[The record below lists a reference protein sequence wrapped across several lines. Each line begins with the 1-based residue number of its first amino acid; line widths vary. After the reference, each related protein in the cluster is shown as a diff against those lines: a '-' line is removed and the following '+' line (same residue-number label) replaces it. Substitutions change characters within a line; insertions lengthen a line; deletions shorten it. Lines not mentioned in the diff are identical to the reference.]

1 MDETD
6 SVREAPAQGT
16 GVGNRDVLDLLREL
30 NRTEASYVVVGSH
43 AMLHHGAGQ
52 MLPELKILIDGDP
65 ENQRKVLDAL
75 ETLPD
80 KAAQELRGA
89 DLREYVEVRV
99 ADSMV
104 VDLATSLCGVTYADA
119 AAQIEWEEVGGVR
132 IPYASLVVLWKT
144 KQNHLETDEPDRI
157 FLREKLKGIL
167 PEEELHS
174 SPVTEGTSEGFLGQ
188 VWRKIF

>member
-1 MDETD
+1 
-6 SVREAPAQGT
+6 
-16 GVGNRDVLDLLREL
+16 
-30 NRTEASYVVVGSH
+30 
-43 AMLHHGAGQ
+43 MLHHGGDHL
-52 MLPELKILIDGDP
+52 LPELKLLIDGDT

-80 KAAQELRGA
+80 KAARELRDA

-104 VDLATSLCGVTYADA
+104 VDLATSLCGITYADA
-119 AAQIEWEEVGGVR
+119 TSQIEWDEADGVR
-132 IPYASLVVLWKT
+132 IPYASLILLWKT
-144 KQNHLETDEPDRI
+144 KQNHLEEDEPDRI
-157 FLREKLKGIL
+157 SLREKLKGIL

-188 VWRKIF
+188 IWRKIF